1 MINSPHELRR
11 AIRNGCF
18 HGITTGHASG
28 YVQANLAIV
37 PSEAAEEFVAFCEAN
52 FRSCPVLAVGRPG
65 EPNLPSLGID
75 IDVRSDLPAY
85 RLYRDGVHIE
95 TRANILPLWRSD
107 HVAVAIGCWF
117 SMEDALRRAGVRLR
131 HCELG
136 IQGPLFRT
144 NRPAVPVGRFG
155 GSLVMSMRPFM
166 RDHVA
171 IAKEITGRF
180 PRVHGA
186 PLHEGPALALG
197 IADLMKPDFGEPID
211 ILPNEVPLYWGCGL
225 TALTALQ
232 ASGIPF
238 FITHAPGAMLVTD
251 VRNDSRAD

>member
-1 MINSPHELRR
+1 
-11 AIRNGCF
+11 
-18 HGITTGHASG
+18 
-28 YVQANLAIV
+28 
-37 PSEAAEEFVAFCEAN
+37 
-52 FRSCPVLAVGRPG
+52 
-65 EPNLPSLGID
+65 
-75 IDVRSDLPAY
+75 
-85 RLYRDGVHIE
+85 
-95 TRANILPLWRSD
+95 
-107 HVAVAIGCWF
+107 
-117 SMEDALRRAGVRLR
+117 
-131 HCELG
+131 
-136 IQGPLFRT
+136 
-144 NRPAVPVGRFG
+144 
-155 GSLVMSMRPFM
+155 MSMRPFM